1 MKLSAPGKAFLAG
14 EYAVLEPSSAA
25 LVVGVDRFLEA
36 SLRPLAERNVEIVH
50 RPSGSFVAGELT
62 TEGIRWSGG
71 IAEEVRFAA
80 RAAGLAAQLCAAERR
95 PQRGFA
101 LVYENDFAQ
110 EGKKIGLGG
119 SAAATVLAVRATC
132 AAQERPLAGEE
143 LAAVAAAAHFEEQ
156 GGRGSGADVAACAL
170 GGLLEV
176 TVQRPFRAGEDPRD
190 VLRTPPLSVRRLPL
204 ASDLRLLLACT
215 GSPADSRALVGGVLE
230 FARANPS
237 RYRARC
243 EAISAARSALG
254 EALEAAARS
263 ASEEPR
269 EAALDAVRRGAAA
282 MAALGDEAKVAI
294 VTPDLSS
301 ACAIAASAGAAA
313 KPSGAG
319 GGDCAIVLA
328 FDDAAIDR
336 AARALQAAGF
346 SPVRIAPALP

>member
-1 MKLSAPGKAFLAG
+1 
-14 EYAVLEPSSAA
+14 
-25 LVVGVDRFLEA
+25 
-36 SLRPLAERNVEIVH
+36 
-50 RPSGSFVAGELT
+50 
-62 TEGIRWSGG
+62 
-71 IAEEVRFAA
+71 
-80 RAAGLAAQLCAAERR
+80 
-95 PQRGFA
+95 
-101 LVYENDFAQ
+101 
-110 EGKKIGLGG
+110 
-119 SAAATVLAVRATC
+119 
-132 AAQERPLAGEE
+132 
-143 LAAVAAAAHFEEQ
+143 VAAAAHFEEQ

-176 TVQRPFRAGEDPRD
+176 TVQRAFRAGEDPREV
-190 VLRTPPLSVRRLPL
+190 VLAPPLSVRRLPL

-215 GSPADSRALVGGVLE
+215 GAPADSRALVGGVLE

-254 EALEAAARS
+254 EALEAAALS

-282 MAALGDEAKVAI
+282 MAALGDEANVAI
-294 VTPDLSS
+294 VTPDLSR

-336 AARALQAAGF
+336 AARALHAAGF